1 MSIPPAPALSTE
13 PHSSL
18 LRLLQLASPT
28 LPVGA
33 YTYSEGLE
41 TQVDVGTMQD
51 ATALHHWLE
60 QELRHGAIRLDAAA
74 MVTAMRA
81 MATADWE
88 ALHQRNAQLSAL
100 RETSELREQSWQMGR
115 SLLRLLQE
123 LEPALTSPLAA
134 CGENCN
140 FAIAYGV
147 AAQHWQIHEQ
157 AAVLGYLQSW
167 VSNLV
172 TAGVKLIPLGQTAGQ
187 KMLLALSSELE
198 ATAAAALS
206 QPLETLYTCSW
217 GMAIASMNH
226 ETLYTRLFRS

>member
-1 MSIPPAPALSTE
+1 MPVSAVPDLSTE
-13 PHSSL
+13 PQTSL

-41 TQVDVGTMQD
+41 TQVDFGTLQD
-51 ATALHHWLE
+51 ATALHHWLT
-60 QELRHGAIRLDAAA
+60 QELRCGAIRLDAAA

-81 MATADWE
+81 TATADWE
-88 ALHQRNAQLSAL
+88 SLRQSNAQLSAL

-123 LEPALTSPLAA
+123 LEPSLASPLAA
-134 CGENCN
+134 CGESCN
-140 FAIAYGV
+140 FAIAYGI
-147 AAQHWQIHEQ
+147 AAQHWQINEQ

-172 TAGVKLIPLGQTAGQ
+172 NAGVKLIPLGQTAGQ
-187 KMLLALSSELE
+187 KMLLALSPELE
-198 ATAAAALS
+198 ATAAVALS
-206 QPLETLYTCSW
+206 QPLEMIYTCSW